1 MYANMTALV
10 IDDTVT
16 TRQFV
21 TRILQS
27 ELHFLKVFQ
36 AANAREG
43 LARLAENENIS
54 IIICDWEM
62 PKLSGLS
69 FLARIK
75 EEDRWKNIPFI
86 MATSRSDKPSI
97 VKAIEAGVNDYVTKP
112 FTGQTLEAK
121 IQRLLQK
128 RSNQT
133 LNDVSRAIVKT
144 QTEEFVGEVTQ
155 IATGGC
161 TLKAKTT
168 KHQNEEFSDVK
179 IFFRQKQDSF
189 FVGAGLLNAKSIDEE
204 NNAELSFAFNK
215 VDAETLAKINK
226 YIAARK

>member
-10 IDDTVT
+10 IDDTAT